1 MPRAPTVLLASLALL
16 GGAAL
21 SAQALAD
28 GDSPDANLLGAY
40 VGASVGASHIDQG
53 FLDQGL
59 LDQGFDDFR
68 SFEDSRFGWKVL
80 MGLRPLEWLGAEGE
94 YIDFGD
100 ANLGA
105 SPLPLAAGGGTS
117 GAEFYGARA
126 SATAGAGFAVGYLPM
141 GPWADLFG
149 KIGFAR
155 LQTRYSY
162 SGDYPTGCGGSCVTL
177 RQIVVLQD
185 STDTSAA
192 YGAGVQFH
200 FGAFA
205 ARLEYERM
213 SGTWQPGLVSIGII
227 WAP

>member
-1 MPRAPTVLLASLALL
+1 MRRAPTVLLASLALL

-28 GDSPDANLLGAY
+28 GDSLDSNLLGGY
-40 VGASVGASHIDQG
+40 IGASVGASHIDQG

-59 LDQGFDDFR
+59 FEEGIDDFR

-80 MGLRPLEWLGAEGE
+80 MGLRPLAWFGAEGE

-100 ANLGA
+100 TNLGA
-105 SPLPLAAGGGTS
+105 SPIAGPS
-117 GAEFYGARA
+117 GAEFYGAHA
-126 SATAGAGFAVGYLPM
+126 SATAGAGFAVGYLPLSS
-141 GPWADLFG
+141 ALDFFG

-155 LQTRYSY
+155 LQTRFSY
-162 SGDYPTGCGGSCVTL
+162 AGDYPTGCGGSCVTL
-177 RQIVVLQD
+177 HQVLVSQD
-185 STDTSAA
+185 STDTEFA
-192 YGAGVQFH
+192 YGAGAQFH

-205 ARLEYERM
+205 ARLEYERVN
-213 SGTWQPGLVSIGII
+213 GPLQPGLVSIGII